1 MKHFNTITSIVD
13 TGLITSTVINEGVS
27 ITGFA
32 SGVGL
37 SLGIALS
44 ETSLLFLLQQLLHE
58 KFLKYLQ

>member
-1 MKHFNTITSIVD
+1 MD
-13 TGLITSTVINEGVS
+13 TGLTTSTVINEGVS
-27 ITGFA
+27 IARFA

-58 KFLKYLQ
+58 NFLKYLQ